1 MNSNLL
7 SKYRTELFA
16 IGILI
21 VHSNDV
27 IQAGGTLTELIRKL
41 FAFGG
46 IAVYVFVFLSG
57 IGLYFSISGMSISDR
72 NGILQFYKRRLSRLL
87 MPYLLIAGSF
97 YAVELL
103 LLDFRPMEFLF
114 RLSTLQFWF
123 QKKGSGLFPC

>member
-7 SKYRTELFA
+7 SKYRTELFGIST

-72 NGILQFYKRRLSRLL
+72 NGVTPKFCVKSIERRNRAKFICRRQRL
-87 MPYLLIAGSF
+87 
-97 YAVELL
+97 
-103 LLDFRPMEFLF
+103 D
-114 RLSTLQFWF
+114 RLPPISTT
-123 QKKGSGLFPC
+123 